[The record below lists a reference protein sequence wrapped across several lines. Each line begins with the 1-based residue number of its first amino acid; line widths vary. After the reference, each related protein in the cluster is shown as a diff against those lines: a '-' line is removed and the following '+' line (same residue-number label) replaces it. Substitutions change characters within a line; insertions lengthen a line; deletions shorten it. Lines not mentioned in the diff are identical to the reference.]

1 MDASTDLERKQLDQT
16 TTGQKA
22 LFGLSAIADQMTY
35 QAFSLLV
42 FVYYFA
48 VVGLDMTQLWV
59 GFTIWAIWNAF
70 NDPLFGTLSDR
81 TNFRFTQKFGKRKF
95 YIVLAIIPMGLMM
108 ILLFT
113 PPSLGQTTVNFIYF
127 LVIIILFEA
136 VYTIYSVNVNALF
149 PEMFPTPRERDT
161 TNMWI
166 KGFTVLAL
174 MLGVVVPTLVLP
186 AFTPS
191 VEYTAQEL
199 ASVYLIIGIIIGVV
213 TILSALPFIFWG
225 IREKPEYKHD
235 YYDAPTFFSAAKT
248 TLKNRTFLIFVLG
261 NLLIWFVF
269 GLLVTVVPLYAEHA
283 IAIEGTIFIG
293 LPLMIAFLLTVV
305 CFPIHR
311 RIARKFGFRKG
322 MIITLGIWCLT
333 LLPYLFLQEGMVAG
347 MFIVTALQGFPLA
360 GALYFVDLLISD
372 VIDED
377 EVKTGVRREGSYY
390 GMNAF
395 IHRFSVIL
403 KISAIALVF
412 TNVDWHTYVPTP
424 GPYVAL
430 GLKALMV
437 IFPVVALGIAMLIFK
452 FFPLEGEKLAAM
464 RKRLTELHELK
475 KQKVTD

>member
-1 MDASTDLERKQLDQT
+1 MDAPISKDRLEQTSTK
-16 TTGQKA
+16 QKA
-22 LFGLSAIADQMTY
+22 LFGLSAIADQVTY
-35 QAFSLLV
+35 QSFSLLA

-59 GFTIWAIWNAF
+59 GFSIWAIWNAF

-81 TNFRFTQKFGKRKF
+81 TNYQFTQKLGKRKF
-95 YIVLAIIPMGLMM
+95 YVILSIIPLGLMM

-113 PPSLGQTTVNFIYF
+113 PPSLGNTTANFIYF
-127 LVIIILFEA
+127 LVVILVFEA

-149 PEMFPTPRERDT
+149 PEMFPTARERDT
-161 TNMWI
+161 TNMWV

-174 MLGVVVPTLVLP
+174 MVGVVVPTLILP

-191 VEYTAQEL
+191 VEHTAQEL
-199 ASVYLIIGIIIGVV
+199 ASVYLIIGVIIGIV
-213 TILSALPFIFWG
+213 TIISALPFILWG
-225 IREKPEYKHD
+225 IREKPEYKQD
-235 YYDAPTFFSAAKT
+235 YYSAPSFFSAAKI
-248 TLKNRTFLIFVLG
+248 TLKNRTFLIFVLA

-283 IAIEGTIFIG
+283 IKIEGTILIG

-311 RIARKFGFRKG
+311 KIARRFGFKKG

-333 LLPYLFLQEGMVAG
+333 LFPYLFLQEGMVAG
-347 MFIVTALQGFPLA
+347 FFIVTALQGFPLA

-377 EVKTGVRREGSYY
+377 ETKTGVRREGSYY

-403 KISAIALVF
+403 KVSVIALVF
-412 TNVDWHTYVPTP
+412 TNVDWHSYVPVA
-424 GPYVAL
+424 GPLVAF
-430 GLKALMV
+430 GLTALMV
-437 IFPVVALGIAMLIFK
+437 IFPIAALGVAMLILK
-452 FFPLEGEKLAAM
+452 FFPLDGNNLDAM
-464 RKRLTELHELK
+464 RKQLHEMHEQK
-475 KQKVTD
+475 RQKVKNKA